1 MRNIK
6 TMLRTSRDAA
16 LLFAATSGLLYL
28 TACSSEVN
36 YDGGQDVPET
46 PATKAPFSVFSGNQS
61 RVHNFGTSA
70 GTRATA
76 ADFGFEMPETVTVP
90 DNAVVVTG
98 KYGWE
103 VNNIRD
109 TPVTIPAGTV
119 YEEQFQVNTDLYI
132 AGTLNMPNGFGGVT
146 SGKKIYILPG
156 GTLNFGGYLQPG
168 SEIHNYGTLNVPSG
182 IGIGEGVKIY
192 SAVDMMFEGDLTIN
206 SNGELYS
213 MGSITCSG
221 KIMILGKTSACA
233 YITTDDIVVNNAGT
247 IHTSYF
253 KANNLTF
260 HSGNVVLK
268 NNGLVDANVLF
279 LSNENTRFTI
289 EEGGTHAVVAA
300 NKFQTNYK
308 DWPKYQFAYPIVTNF
323 ATCIIGNDIKDSSE
337 LGLQVS
343 NGGATAY
350 VPSDVCHPAYGTPPT
365 TNPDPENPDPTT
377 PDEPVKEIVKVTEID
392 PIGDEIDHGNH
403 DHGIISA
410 TCINF
415 GPDGT
420 AYASYHLRGK
430 GSKGCIEVINDN
442 GTGGLSLGSY
452 MITDSIDYN
461 HIIIDG
467 DYIYVVGNNTYD
479 KYGDGTFKGGKG
491 AIVGKINKNF
501 TASET
506 KTDALDIRELT
517 TDEVAYIENASG
529 DKIRGGY
536 KNAGDGNT
544 IVKYGNQYLVT
555 TYRGYGII
563 NPDLTRVPGTFVNTP
578 GSCKHI
584 ALNGDGTKAAILSLD
599 TYNESSSTASLKTF
613 TLGSGESTFASVL
626 ASYDQIGT
634 VAPVDGKNV
643 VAFDGDDIYACLST
657 GGLARIRNGVV
668 EEARKFGSGKMP
680 VNGLAIDEK
689 YLYVATGNFVYV
701 LEKESMK
708 SVCHYRAENEKS
720 ANYIALRNGKI
731 YVAYGENGIMAFQLV
746 EKEIEK

>member
-1 MRNIK
+1 
-6 TMLRTSRDAA
+6 MLD
-16 LLFAATSGLLYL
+16 
-28 TACSSEVN
+28 
-36 YDGGQDVPET
+36 
-46 PATKAPFSVFSGNQS
+46 
-61 RVHNFGTSA
+61 
-70 GTRATA
+70 
-76 ADFGFEMPETVTVP
+76 
-90 DNAVVVTG
+90 
-98 KYGWE
+98 
-103 VNNIRD
+103 
-109 TPVTIPAGTV
+109 
-119 YEEQFQVNTDLYI
+119 
-132 AGTLNMPNGFGGVT
+132 GFGGIT
-146 SGKKIYILPG
+146 PGKKIYILPG
-156 GTLNFGGYLQPG
+156 GTLNFGGYLQTG
-168 SEIHNYGTLNVPSG
+168 SEIHNYGTLNVPRW
-182 IGIGEGVKIY
+182 IGIGEGAKIY
-192 SAVDMMFEGDLTIN
+192 SAVDMIFEGGLTIN
-206 SNGELYS
+206 STGELYS
-213 MGSITCSG
+213 MRSITCLG
-221 KIMILGKTSACA
+221 KIMILGKISACA
-233 YITTDDIVVNNAGT
+233 CITTDDIEVDNAGT

-268 NNGLVDANVLF
+268 NNGLVDANELF
-279 LSNENTRFTI
+279 LSNKNTRFTI
-289 EEGGTHAVVAA
+289 EEGGEHAVVAA
-300 NKFQTNYK
+300 NKFKTNNK
-308 DWPKYQFAYPIVTNF
+308 DWPVYQFPYPIVTNF
-323 ATCIIGNDIKDSSE
+323 TTCYIGNDIKDSSE

-350 VPSDVCHPAYGTPPT
+350 VPPTDCHPAYGTPPT
-365 TNPDPENPDPTT
+365 TNPDPENPDPENPDPTT
-377 PDEPVKEIVKVTEID
+377 PDEPIKEIVKVTEID
-392 PIGDEIDHGNH
+392 PIGDEIDHGDH
-403 DHGIISA
+403 DHGNISA

-442 GTGGLSLGSY
+442 GSNGLSLGSY

-479 KYGDGTFKGGKG
+479 KYNDGTFKGGKG

-501 TASET
+501 TASEN
-506 KTDALDIRELT
+506 KTDELDIKELT
-517 TDEVAYIENASG
+517 TDEVVYIENASG

-544 IVKYGNQYLVT
+544 IVKHGNQYLVT

-563 NPDLTRVPGTFVNTP
+563 NPDLSKVPGTFVNTT

-584 ALNGDGTKAAILSLD
+584 ALNSDGSKAAILSLD
-599 TYNESSSTASLKTF
+599 TYNEKSSTASLKTF

-634 VAPVDGKNV
+634 VEPVDGKNV
-643 VAFDGDDIYACLST
+643 VAFDGEDIYACLSK

-668 EEARKFGSGKMP
+668 EQTRTFGSGNMP
-680 VNGLAIDEK
+680 VNGLAIDEN
-689 YLYVATGNFVYV
+689 YLYVATGSFVYV

-708 SVCHYRAENEKS
+708 SICHYRAENEKS

-746 EKEIEK
+746 EKEISK